1 VANTQV
7 PADAKDII
15 IGFEVPGSDEWTES
29 KPMNPAQAG
38 KILLRIGPG
47 PVEFRVQAQGDS
59 GSEAIV
65 AAPPV
70 SFEGPE
76 SL

>member
-1 VANTQV
+1 
-7 PADAKDII
+7 
-15 IGFEVPGSDEWTES
+15 
-29 KPMNPAQAG
+29 
-38 KILLRIGPG
+38 
-47 PVEFRVQAQGDS
+47 VEFRVQAQGDS